1 TPNNSI
7 EKSTSLSSYDH
18 SLVQSNLTLPL
29 QEQTSAAAAA
39 AAAATGNHNLLTMN
53 SIQSLLNNNSN
64 NQCKQE
70 KFKFSS

>member
-39 AAAATGNHNLLTMN
+39 AATGNHNLLTMN

>member
-1 TPNNSI
+1 MQPPTSNHSATSSLSNCNTPNNSI

-39 AAAATGNHNLLTMN
+39 AA
-53 SIQSLLNNNSN
+53 
-64 NQCKQE
+64 
-70 KFKFSS
+70 